1 MDQLHLQYELTT
13 SERLDKYLADNTPI
27 TRSGCARLIEN
38 GHITVNGVTV
48 TKPSA
53 KLHAGYDITVTIPE
67 PEHLNLT
74 PENIP
79 LDIRYEDEH
88 LLVINKPAGLV
99 VHPAAGNWS
108 GTLVNGLLYYLHND
122 ISPIGGVLRPGIVHR
137 LDKDTSG
144 LMIVAKSEAAHLRL
158 VEMFSNKEIERH
170 YLALVHGK
178 PQDSGTISGNIGRDP
193 RDRKKM
199 AIVEAPLGKHA
210 ITHYTTL
217 ERFLIDQHPA
227 TYIRCQLDTGRTHQI
242 RVHLRSIHAPL
253 IADELYGY
261 GTEKRWVTLRR
272 QALHSA
278 TVRFH
283 HPIHG
288 EWLECH
294 EPLPEDMEK
303 QLNWLR
309 QASPFGR

>member
-1 MDQLHLQYELTT
+1 MTMDTIYFQYDADT
-13 SERLDKYLADNTPI
+13 SERLDKYLAEHTPI
-27 TRSGCARLIEN
+27 SRTGCARLIEN
-38 GHITVNGVTV
+38 GHIAINDIAV

-53 KLHAGYDITVTIPE
+53 KLHSGDAITVVIPE

-74 PENIP
+74 PEDIP
-79 LDIRYEDEH
+79 LDIRYEDQH

-108 GTLVNGLLYYLHND
+108 GTLVNGLLYYLQDD

-137 LDKDTSG
+137 LDKETSG
-144 LMIVAKSEAAHLRL
+144 LMLVAKSEAAHLRL
-158 VEMFSNKEIERH
+158 VEMFGDKEVERH

-199 AIVEAPLGKHA
+199 AIVEAPQGKSA
-210 ITHYTTL
+210 VTHYTTV

-227 TYIRCQLDTGRTHQI
+227 TYVRCQLETGRTHQI
-242 RVHLRSIHAPL
+242 RVHMRSIHAPL

-261 GTEKRWVTLRR
+261 GTEKRWVTMRR

-278 TVRFH
+278 KVQFC
-283 HPIHG
+283 HPIDG
-288 EWLECH
+288 TILEFD

-303 QLNWLR
+303 QLMAMAK
-309 QASPFGR
+309 ASR